1 MKKFGRSMMTG
12 KVLINLIIFLSFQI
26 SQALYED
33 QIGKFDWH
41 QQYVGKIQH
50 ISWDQSLHAGKRVLV
65 SSEKH
70 VLASIHS
77 HNGSIAW
84 RKVLEEGA
92 RGQIDRT
99 LHSGNL
105 LVTVNG
111 GGRFV
116 RKWNAGNGLA
126 DWEVSL
132 PGSRTGRT
140 DLVQCSKDL
149 LAVLTQEALCGLD
162 TRSGRQKWS
171 LSLPQ
176 SNQVIYTHLVL
187 SGTNLFVIGQSYS
200 QQVTVV
206 TIDTEGVMKS
216 TRSIKAPWLSVNTR
230 CEVTNGAFLACY
242 RNEDQSLLTLSL
254 ADGQVFKSTSIQVL
268 GLEAAGDVSMET
280 VTKTEEPIIFLRI
293 AKNHMALVEITPNGA
308 KLKKDLP
315 KICAAQVMSYEDQSM
330 LFTLERVEGELKM
343 KAYDLDTGS
352 EVADLYQ
359 TITYLPQH
367 GYPQRME
374 VLMFKK
380 RDLRIGCR
388 FAILSEDYSMQMVL
402 KAEKHGSP
410 GKIAWRREEALA
422 YVLSVEMIDL
432 PVSENQAKYE
442 DEFGS
447 HRDDIATMF
456 IKRFRTQ
463 FSQLKTYIQQ
473 QLQKLQ
479 GHRHHHHDTEAMAE
493 SGSDEE
499 DEDLTRDEFNL
510 NKLIVL
516 VTGAGKIFGIRST
529 NGHIEWEHFFPELAP
544 FDGNGQQKML
554 LFVQRTTAHFP
565 NPPQCTVVG
574 KHKETDNGFL
584 FSFNPISGQPVDT
597 PPGGLMLS
605 YKITQT
611 SVLGDLDDHFL
622 RGILLMDPNDQV
634 HVFPQKC
641 ASVLKKT
648 FRFQFMFVADRDTG
662 FIRGYRT
669 IQDQGKF
676 LVENVWSV
684 NLHKKQQTITQVIGK
699 RPLEHVHSLGRV
711 LGDRSVLYKYTN
723 PNLVVVVT
731 EGDIQEQSQK
741 GSFNLINLYLLD
753 SVTGHM
759 VFHCSH
765 RKAKGP
771 VTIVHS
777 ENWVVYNYY
786 NQKSRRHEM
795 AVLELYEGKEQ
806 SNSTAFSSFS
816 SPRQPLVLRQS
827 YIMPLFISTMATTI
841 TEKGITSKQLIFA
854 LKLGGLLA
862 LPKALLDPRRPLVPS
877 QETMEEGTIPYI
889 PELPVNAEAI
899 INYNQS
905 LFMVQGIHTSP
916 AGLESTSLVLSYG
929 LDLFFTRVQPSKMFD
944 VLKEDFDYFFISA
957 VLLGMFVVTIVTQKL
972 SARRALSRAWK

>member
-12 KVLINLIIFLSFQI
+12 NILLLLGVLQTLPI

-41 QQYVGKIQH
+41 QQYVGKITDMF
-50 ISWDQSLHAGKRVLV
+50 WDQSFNAGKRVLV
-65 SSEKH
+65 SSERH
-70 VLASIHS
+70 VLASVHS
-77 HNGSIAW
+77 HNGSLAW
-84 RKVLEEGA
+84 RKVLEDGP
-92 RGQIDRT
+92 RGRIDKT

-105 LVTVNG
+105 LVTLTG

-116 RKWNAGNGLA
+116 RKWNAGSGLA

-132 PGSRTGRT
+132 PGSKSGRA
-140 DLVQCSKDL
+140 DLIQCGRDL
-149 LAVLTQEALCGLD
+149 LAVMIQDAVYGLD
-162 TRSGRQKWS
+162 PRSGRQKWS
-171 LSLPQ
+171 VALPQ
-176 SNQVIYTHLVL
+176 SNQVVYTHLFT
-187 SGTNLFVIGQSYS
+187 SGTNLFVIGRSLG
-200 QQVTVV
+200 QQVTWV
-206 TIDTEGVMKS
+206 TVDMEGVVRS
-216 TRSIKAPWLSVNTR
+216 TESVKAPWLSESTQ
-230 CEVTNGAFLACY
+230 CEVTNGGVLICY
-242 RNEDQSLLTLSL
+242 RSEDQSVQTLTLT
-254 ADGQVFKSTSIQVL
+254 DGQVFKSTSLQIL
-268 GLEAAGDVSMET
+268 GLEPSEEVSMET
-280 VTKTEEPIIFLRI
+280 LRKMEEPLIFLRT
-293 AKNHMALVEITPNGA
+293 AKNHMALLELTKDGV

-315 KICAAQVMSYEDQSM
+315 SICAAQVVSLDDKSM
-330 LFTLERVEGELKM
+330 LFTLERIPGELKM
-343 KAYDLDTGS
+343 KVYDMETGS
-352 EVADLYQ
+352 EMADLYQ

-367 GYPQRME
+367 GYPQRIE

-380 RDLRIGCR
+380 RDLRLGSR

-402 KAEKHGSP
+402 KA

-447 HRDDIATMF
+447 HKDDIATMF
-456 IKRFRTQ
+456 MKRFKTQ
-463 FSQLKTYIQQ
+463 ISQLKTYIQQ

-493 SGSDEE
+493 SGSDDD

-516 VTGAGKIFGIRST
+516 VTGAGKVFGVRST

-544 FDGNGQQKML
+544 FDGNNQQKLL

-574 KHKETDNGFL
+574 KHKGTGNGFL
-584 FSFNPISGQPVDT
+584 FSFNPISGEPVDT
-597 PPGGLMLS
+597 PPTGQVLN
-605 YKITQT
+605 YRITQT
-611 SVLGDLDDHFL
+611 SMLGELDDHFL
-622 RGILLMDPNDQV
+622 RGILLMDPDNQI
-634 HVFPQKC
+634 HVFPGKC
-641 ASVLKKT
+641 LSVLKKT
-648 FRFQFMFVADRDTG
+648 FGSQYMFVADRETG
-662 FIRGYRT
+662 FIKGYRT
-669 IQDQGKF
+669 VPNQGKF
-676 LVENVWSV
+676 LMENVWTV
-684 NLHKKQQTITQVIGK
+684 NLQKKQQTITQVVGK
-699 RPLEHVHSLGRV
+699 RPLEQVHSQGRV
-711 LGDRSVLYKYTN
+711 LGDRSVLYRYLN

-731 EGDIQEQSQK
+731 EGEFIEQSQR
-741 GSFNLINLYLLD
+741 GGVFNTINLYLLD

-765 RKAKGP
+765 KRAKGP
-771 VTIVHS
+771 ITVVHS
-777 ENWVVYNYY
+777 ENWVVYNYF
-786 NQKSRRHEM
+786 NQKSRRLEM

-827 YIMPLFISTMATTI
+827 YIMPLFISTMATTV
-841 TEKGITSKQLIFA
+841 TEKGITSKQIIFA

-862 LPKALLDPRRPLVPS
+862 LPKALLDPRRPLVPT

-905 LFMVQGIHTSP
+905 LYNVQGIHTSP

-929 LDLFFTRVQPSKMFD
+929 LDLYFTRVQPSKMFD

-957 VLLGMFVVTIVTQKL
+957 VLLGMFVVTIATQKL